1 MEGDLKS
8 LKKYIKTKKIYM
20 IWGNGKK
27 NQYSSIFELNKVIT
41 QISKELEKD
50 CVLLYFG
57 DISDKDNLDIGYVFT
72 ELNNKRNDIEI
83 IMIQNINIKENN
95 EYILPDF
102 VSKVLWHTNNTKD
115 NKLRGVNKN
124 NNKPLGSTKTW
135 LNIHNHNNIDC
146 IYILGGGNTTLE
158 EFNLAKSENINIKYY
173 PLKRKFLGDGKT
185 LLKKNATNNDKIGV
199 TSIIYDSYITPE

>member
-1 MEGDLKS
+1 MELDLKS
-8 LKKYIKTKKIYM
+8 LKKYVKSKKTFM
-20 IWGNGKK
+20 ILGNGKN
-27 NQYSSIFELNKVIT
+27 NQYSSISELNKVIT
-41 QISKELEKD
+41 QISRDLEKESI
-50 CVLLYFG
+50 LLYFG

-72 ELNNKRNDIEI
+72 ELTNKRKDIEI
-83 IMIQNINIKENN
+83 IMIQNINIKDNN

-124 NNKPLGSTKTW
+124 NKPIGSTKTW
-135 LNIHNHNNIDC
+135 LNIHNYSNINS

-158 EFNLAKSENINIKYY
+158 EFNLAKSENIKIKYY

-185 LLKKNATNNDKIGV
+185 LVKKNAINNDKIGV